1 MLFLT
6 RVVRTS
12 REAGIPGALQVG
24 QLLLCPQKVL
34 SNSPARYSYVLDAMV

>member
-12 REAGIPGALQVG
+12 REAGIRGALQMG
-24 QLLLCPQKVL
+24 QLFLYPQKVL

>member
-12 REAGIPGALQVG
+12 REAGIRGALQMG

-34 SNSPARYSYVLDAMV
+34 SNSPARYLYVLDAVI